1 MTAEAPYS
9 VTLNA
14 SAPPGPDYVLEVAQA
29 FAECVRVM
37 NHATRDHA
45 ALEYPHEGDQFLR
58 YLESA
63 VSRLPQLLDQ
73 IASWYEREAADGK
86 LTVAGGDWEG
96 MPGMAVVALRMR
108 MDAARVEAEQLAA
121 DLGSAARVTTDLA
134 AAGDGSEES
143 ES

>member
-1 MTAEAPYS
+1 MTDEAPYS

-14 SAPPGPDYVLEVAQA
+14 SAPPGPDYVLEL
-29 FAECVRVM
+29 AEAIADGVRVL
-37 NHATRDHA
+37 NHLTRHHE
-45 ALEYPHEGDQFLR
+45 ALERPDEGDALLG

-86 LTVAGGDWEG
+86 LKVAGGDWEG
-96 MPGMAVVALRMR
+96 IPGMAIVALRMR
-108 MDAARVEAEQLAA
+108 MDAARMTAEQLAA
-121 DLGSAARVTTDLA
+121 DLASAARVTTDLA